1 MIVCRTAMVGKWH
14 LGLNA
19 DTWGDQQHGPL
30 GHGFKYFYGLPHTL
44 VDGFELDNEPFFT
57 FRQCFQETE
66 LPIILFCLIPLRYS
80 TPRNVTYIVVS

>member
-66 LPIILFCLIPLRYS
+66 LPIILFCLIPLR
-80 TPRNVTYIVVS
+80 